1 MLGELNKESVIKIF
15 SVKVNLSSDGV
26 NVGGAAWR
34 SVLGTGDCSC
44 CSGLVGDVE
53 AVGDVLVGPGCV
65 VVEDPDGVG
74 DDCSGCCWLVVG
86 SRFADGLAGG
96 AGWLRWGRLKRSNGR
111 VLAKS
116 YENI

>member
-34 SVLGTGDCSC
+34 SVLGTDDCSC

-53 AVGDVLVGPGCV
+53 AVGDVLAGPGCV
-65 VVEDPDGVG
+65 VGDDPDGVGG
-74 DDCSGCCWLVVG
+74 DDCSGCWLGVG
-86 SRFADGLAGG
+86 LRFVDGLAGG
-96 AGWLRWGRLKRSNGR
+96 AG
-111 VLAKS
+111 LAASESAEAVGWSRAGKKL
-116 YENI
+116 